1 MESRKII
8 KFGNSS
14 FVVSLPREWMDK
26 NKLKKGDSVYF
37 LQDIDDSL
45 RVTSQYKEPSKEE
58 KEVVIQLKNRDIDSI
73 FRDIFA
79 AYINNY
85 SVIKLIDNSSSE
97 SRKIAS
103 IRKKLNSMIGL
114 EVLEQTSNSLI
125 IHDLLD
131 FKNIS
136 IKSLLNKEDIICRS
150 MLADSI
156 ESIQKD
162 SFESI
167 YQRDV
172 DINRLAH
179 LVHKIVNT
187 CLDDP
192 NSLRRAGVNYRELL
206 DLWSISDKIEKIADE
221 SKRIA
226 RLFGDLNLNGKQKKE
241 LISLYKEIEQ
251 DYLSI
256 MKAYYKKDK
265 KLSSEIDFNRKNIL
279 DKCDA
284 FFEKNHAPLVG
295 KIIEKMKAAEI
306 HIRDISR
313 AVVNDDSQK

>member
-14 FVVSLPREWMDK
+14 FVISLPREWMDK

-37 LQDIDDSL
+37 LQDVDDSL
-45 RVTSQYKEPSKEE
+45 RVTSQYKEPSKDE
-58 KEVVIQLKNRDIDSI
+58 KEVIIQLKHRDIDSI
-73 FRDIFA
+73 FREIFA

-85 SVIKLIDNSSSE
+85 SVIKLMDNSSSE
-97 SRKIAS
+97 SKKIAS
-103 IRKKLNSMIGL
+103 IRKRLNSMIGL

-150 MLADSI
+150 MLTDSI
-156 ESIQKD
+156 ESIQSD

-167 YQRDV
+167 YQRDI

-192 NSLRRAGVNYRELL
+192 NSLRRMGVNYRELL
-206 DLWSISDKIEKIADE
+206 DLWFISDNIEKIADE

-226 RLFGDLNLNGKQKKE
+226 RLFVNLNLNGKQKKE
-241 LISLYKEIEQ
+241 IISIYKEIEQ
-251 DYLSI
+251 EYLNI
-256 MKAYYKKDK
+256 MRAYYKKDK
-265 KLSSEIDFNRKNIL
+265 KLSLEVDLNRKNIL
-279 DKCDA
+279 DRCDT
-284 FFEKNHAPLVG
+284 FFEKNHIPLVG

-313 AVVNDDSQK
+313 VVVNDDS